1 MSLVINLTTLI
12 IFESLLTNL
21 INRWT
26 NIEKRREII
35 RPHRPAKTNTK
46 AVEML
51 RSIIDSLI
59 LLFDNTS
66 LRRETNGDKV
76 SSYHKGTTIVLLRAR
91 GGGGGG
97 GGGGGCWRLNK
108 YTWYPPVPPENQVVP
123 PKLRPPPP
131 PPAIN
136 MDRDRSVMTDETFT
150 REYRQFIFSWHS
162 SIIITTLNKHILYHS
177 FRTINRSLMRFLYW
191 NSSQHA

>member
-1 MSLVINLTTLI
+1 MSLVLNSTTLN

-26 NIEKRREII
+26 NIEKRRETIP
-35 RPHRPAKTNTK
+35 PHRPAKTNTK

-66 LRRETNGDKV
+66 LRRGTNGDKV

-91 GGGGGG
+91 GGGGAGAGVVGG
-97 GGGGGCWRLNK
+97 WISIPD
-108 YTWYPPVPPENQVVP
+108 TPSVPPENQVFP
-123 PKLRPPPP
+123 PKLPP

-136 MDRDRSVMTDETFT
+136 MNRFVMTDETFT

>member
-1 MSLVINLTTLI
+1 MSLVLNSTTLN

-26 NIEKRREII
+26 NIEKRRETIP
-35 RPHRPAKTNTK
+35 PHRPAKTNTK

-66 LRRETNGDKV
+66 LRRGTNGDKV

-91 GGGGGG
+91 GGGGAGAGVVGG
-97 GGGGGCWRLNK
+97 WISIPD
-108 YTWYPPVPPENQVVP
+108 TPSVPPDTPVFP
-123 PKLRPPPP
+123 PKLLPPPQP
-131 PPAIN
+131 VIN
-136 MDRDRSVMTDETFT
+136 MDRSEMTDETFT

>member
-1 MSLVINLTTLI
+1 MFFEKSVPYFTTQLCLKRVHGIPNTPLQILLKNKSTVTRYWVIIVCMSLVINSTTSI

-76 SSYHKGTTIVLLRAR
+76 SSYHKGTTIIYCAR

-97 GGGGGCWRLNK
+97 AGGVGGWISIPD
-108 YTWYPPVPPENQVVP
+108 TPPFPLKTKCSRQNSF
-123 PKLRPPPP
+123 PPPSDKYGQGQVRD
-131 PPAIN
+131 
-136 MDRDRSVMTDETFT
+136 DR
-150 REYRQFIFSWHS
+150 
-162 SIIITTLNKHILYHS
+162 
-177 FRTINRSLMRFLYW
+177 W
-191 NSSQHA
+191 NIYKRI

>member
-1 MSLVINLTTLI
+1 MQIFEKIGLFTMQLCLKRVHGIPITPLQILLKNKSTVTRYWVIIVCMSLVLNSTTLN

-26 NIEKRREII
+26 NIEKRRETIP
-35 RPHRPAKTNTK
+35 PHRPAKTNTK

-66 LRRETNGDKV
+66 LRRGTNGDKV

-91 GGGGGG
+91 GGGGRGRG
-97 GGGGGCWRLNK
+97 LLE
-108 YTWYPPVPPENQVVP
+108 VE
-123 PKLRPPPP
+123 
-131 PPAIN
+131 
-136 MDRDRSVMTDETFT
+136 
-150 REYRQFIFSWHS
+150 
-162 SIIITTLNKHILYHS
+162 
-177 FRTINRSLMRFLYW
+177 
-191 NSSQHA
+191 

>member
-1 MSLVINLTTLI
+1 MSLVLNSTTLN

-26 NIEKRREII
+26 NIEKRRETIP
-35 RPHRPAKTNTK
+35 PHRPAKTNTK

-66 LRRETNGDKV
+66 LRRGTNGDKV

-97 GGGGGCWRLNK
+97 GGGCWRLNK
-108 YTWYPPVPPENQVVP
+108 YTWYPIRSPWKPSVPAKTPSPPQPV
-123 PKLRPPPP
+123 
-131 PPAIN
+131 IN
-136 MDRDRSVMTDETFT
+136 MDRSEMTDETFT

>member
-1 MSLVINLTTLI
+1 MHGIPITPLQILLKNKSTVTRYWVIIVCMSLVINSTTLN

-51 RSIIDSLI
+51 RSISDSLI

-66 LRRETNGDKV
+66 LRRGTNGDKV
-76 SSYHKGTTIVLLRAR
+76 SSYHKGTTIIIARERA
-91 GGGGGG
+91 GGGGAGAGG
-97 GGGGGCWRLNK
+97 VGGWISIPD
-108 YTWYPPVPPENQVVP
+108 TPSVPPENQVFP
-123 PKLRPPPP
+123 PKLLPPP
-131 PPAIN
+131 N
-136 MDRDRSVMTDETFT
+136 
-150 REYRQFIFSWHS
+150 QW
-162 SIIITTLNKHILYHS
+162 
-177 FRTINRSLMRFLYW
+177 
-191 NSSQHA
+191 

>member
-1 MSLVINLTTLI
+1 MFFEKSVPYFTTQLCLKRVHGIPNTPLQILLKNKSTVTRYWVIIVCMSLVINLTTLI

-66 LRRETNGDKV
+66 LRRVTNGDKG
-76 SSYHKGTTIVLLRAR
+76 SSYHKGTTIIYCAR
-91 GGGGGG
+91 GGGG
-97 GGGGGCWRLNK
+97 GGGGGCWRLNT
-108 YTWYPPVPPENQVVP
+108 YTWYPSVPPENQVFP
-123 PKLRPPPP
+123 PKLLPPPQ
-131 PPAIN
+131 
-136 MDRDRSVMTDETFT
+136 R
-150 REYRQFIFSWHS
+150 
-162 SIIITTLNKHILYHS
+162 
-177 FRTINRSLMRFLYW
+177 
-191 NSSQHA
+191 

>member
-1 MSLVINLTTLI
+1 MSLVINSTTLN

-66 LRRETNGDKV
+66 LRRGTNGDKV
-76 SSYHKGTTIVLLRAR
+76 SSYHKGTTIIYCAR
-91 GGGGGG
+91 EGGGGGAGAG
-97 GGGGGCWRLNK
+97 GVEGWISIPD
-108 YTWYPPVPPENQVVP
+108 TPSVPPENQVFP
-123 PKLRPPPP
+123 PKLLPPLPP
-131 PPAIN
+131 QPVIN
-136 MDRDRSVMTDETFT
+136 MDRSEMTDETFT